1 MRSPFY
7 PCMDPYLE
15 HPALW
20 PDVHSSLISA
30 IRDALV
36 PLVTPKYYVGV
47 EQRTH
52 LISSED
58 LDAGL
63 RPMTGFTLRP
73 DVLVAQEAERKLRLG
88 EAAVAYEVVGAIR
101 DIEVEVPLVEITETY
116 LEIRSLPA
124 RKIVT
129 TIEVLSPTNKQS
141 PKGRAEY
148 LAKRDEIFSSRTHL
162 VEIDLLRTGEPMP
175 VTAENIQADYRVFIS
190 RWEQRP
196 RARLIAF
203 DLPQKLPA
211 FEIPLLKE
219 DPSPT
224 LDLGAVL
231 HALYERARYDLWND
245 YTTPPVP
252 PIRAEHAD
260 WVRRRIEHRN
270 D

>member
-1 MRSPFY
+1 
-7 PCMDPYLE
+7 MDPYLE

-20 PDVHSSLISA
+20 PDVHSSLIIE
-30 IRDALV
+30 IRDVLV

-52 LISSED
+52 LIRNED

-63 RPMTGFTLRP
+63 RPPTGMTLRP
-73 DVLVAQEAERKLRLG
+73 DVFVAQEPERKLRLG
-88 EAAVAYEVVGAIR
+88 EAAVAYEVERPIR

-141 PKGRAEY
+141 PKGRADY
-148 LAKRDEIFSSRTHL
+148 LAKRDEIFNSKTHL

-175 VTAENIQADYRVFIS
+175 IVGEGIQSDYRVFIS

-196 RARLIAF
+196 RARLLAF
-203 DLPQKLPA
+203 DLPQKLPTI
-211 FEIPLLKE
+211 EVPLLKE
-219 DPSPT
+219 DPSPA
-224 LDLGAVL
+224 LDLSAVL
-231 HALYERARYDLWND
+231 HDLYQRARYDLWND
-245 YTTPPVP
+245 YTVPATPPVSAP
-252 PIRAEHAD
+252 HAD
-260 WVRRRIEHRN
+260 WAHKCIEQSQSLISN
-270 D
+270 P